1 MCLRLVL
8 DTNVWLDVLVFRDA
22 GVALLHERELEIYAD
37 ERCAQELER
46 VLGYPFAAKLLDE
59 AGRVRVMEAF
69 RRRANL
75 VEAKA
80 EKTLPRCADA
90 DDQKFLEV
98 ALAAGALF
106 LVTKDA
112 ALLALDRRK
121 LPFRI
126 VTPEGFVKACNS
138 AL

>member
-1 MCLRLVL
+1 M
-8 DTNVWLDVLVFRDA
+8 FRDP
-22 GVALLHERELEIYAD
+22 GVALLREREFDIFAD

-46 VLGYPFAAKLLDE
+46 VLAYPFAAKLLDA
-59 AGRVRVMEAF
+59 AGRARVMGEF
-69 RRRANL
+69 RRMSKA
-75 VEAKA
+75 VDAKA
-80 EKTLPRCADA
+80 TRALPRCADP

-106 LVTKDA
+106 LLTKDQ

-126 VTPEGFVKACNS
+126 VNPAGFARACNS

>member
-1 MCLRLVL
+1 MRLVL
-8 DTNVWLDVLVFRDA
+8 DTNVWLDLLVFRDA
-22 GVALLHERELEIYAD
+22 GVALLHERDFDIYAD

-46 VLGYPFAAKLLDE
+46 VLGYRSTAK
-59 AGRVRVMEAF
+59 RVDDPARVMAEF
-69 RRRANL
+69 RRRAKL
-75 VEAKA
+75 IEAGE
-80 EKTLPRCADA
+80 EKGLPRCSDP

-98 ALAAGALF
+98 ARAAGALF

-121 LPFRI
+121 LPFRV
-126 VTPEGFVKACNS
+126 VTPAGLVKACNS